1 MSKTKRIIF
10 FSIVALL
17 LIAFI
22 VVPLIDNV
30 GVKEDEETVETL
42 AEFSFNENL
51 AMYLGNVVT
60 IKAKVFS
67 DDVDKLEVVLQ
78 DSVIHTWLKPSNE
91 VSFEFN
97 SSTYLLGA
105 KEIKLNIYQG
115 GSLVSEDSR
124 LLRIL
129 SDEKPLKLKAT
140 VVALTPHNTTHFTQG
155 LEFNNNVLYES
166 TGQNGESKVAKIDM
180 KTGEPLLKIGLDA
193 NYFGEGITILGNRVY
208 QITWKEQRCFIYNK
222 ETLQIEKDI
231 NYAGEGWGLCNDGK
245 NLVMSDGSERIYYRN
260 PETFELLKTIEVYD
274 NHGPRIRLNELE
286 YINGKIYANVW
297 MENIILVI
305 DPSNGKVLGEIDC
318 SDVVLKAKGMGEV
331 LNGIAYNP
339 LTNKTYLTGKFWS
352 KIAEVTIK

>member
-1 MSKTKRIIF
+1 MSKAKRIIF

-30 GVKEDEETVETL
+30 GVQEEEETAETL
-42 AEFSFNENL
+42 AEFSFKENL

-78 DSVIHTWLKPSNE
+78 DSVIHT
-91 VSFEFN
+91 SFDFN

-105 KEIKLNIYQG
+105 KEIKLNIYKG

-193 NYFGEGITILGNRVY
+193 NYFGEGITVLGNRVY
-208 QITWKEQRCFIYNK
+208 QITWKEQR
-222 ETLQIEKDI
+222 
-231 NYAGEGWGLCNDGK
+231 
-245 NLVMSDGSERIYYRN
+245 
-260 PETFELLKTIEVYD
+260 
-274 NHGPRIRLNELE
+274 
-286 YINGKIYANVW
+286 
-297 MENIILVI
+297 
-305 DPSNGKVLGEIDC
+305 
-318 SDVVLKAKGMGEV
+318 
-331 LNGIAYNP
+331 
-339 LTNKTYLTGKFWS
+339 
-352 KIAEVTIK
+352 